1 MGGIIICVAAM
12 ATASNSVDVGFDI
25 ENKNSGTLKVTAE
38 KGGLGFDVNIAAS
51 TSSADCSAQLAATTI
66 TDPNSADVSSS
77 CSSHCSNAVQSGEH
91 WMAKNDPPLRDMC
104 HFFPATQPGSLDKI
118 QGDYAINSNAPI
130 WVVDSGEEIGEAV
143 GGILAAGAIM
153 IVGIIIIVVGL
164 IMCCVGCC
172 CLCMGEKS

>member
-77 CSSHCSNAVQSGEH
+77 CTSHCSNAVQSDPH

-104 HFFPATQPGSLDKI
+104 HFFPATQSGTTDRL
-118 QGDYAINSNAPI
+118 QGDYTITSNAAL
-130 WVVDSGEEIGEAV
+130 WVVDSGEEV

-172 CLCMGEKS
+172 C

>member
-1 MGGIIICVAAM
+1 MG
-12 ATASNSVDVGFDI
+12 
-25 ENKNSGTLKVTAE
+25 KVTAE

-66 TDPNSADVSSS
+66 TDPNSGDVSSS
-77 CSSHCSNAVQSGEH
+77 CSSHCSNAVQQDPH

-104 HFFPATQPGSLDKI
+104 HFFPATQSGTTDRL
-118 QGDYAINSNAPI
+118 QGDYTITSNAAI

-143 GGILAAGAIM
+143 GAIL